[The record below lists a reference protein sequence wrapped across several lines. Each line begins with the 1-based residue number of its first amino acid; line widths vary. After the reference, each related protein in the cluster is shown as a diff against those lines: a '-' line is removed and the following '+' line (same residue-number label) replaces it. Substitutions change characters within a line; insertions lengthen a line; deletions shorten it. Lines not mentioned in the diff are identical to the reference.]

1 MAGKSGA
8 GPHPLPA
15 ATGEGSED
23 GMGRAGG
30 RVTGAPVAGVE
41 SGRMELNGKV
51 ALITGASRGIGADVA
66 LELGR
71 AGVAV
76 AVCARTTEVKDKR
89 LPGTIYS
96 VAQAIRDAGG
106 TAEGIVM
113 DMREPES
120 IAAGVAKT
128 VETFGRLDIVVNNAA
143 ILVPGT
149 LESIQPRHIDLIWQV
164 DLRGP
169 ILLMREAVPH
179 LRKAG
184 GGHII
189 NVSSRAGV
197 FPGPGPYPEAR
208 RGGAFYGMI
217 KAGLERFSQGLA
229 MELQDD
235 MIAVN
240 VLSPQG
246 RIKTPGNVFAQND
259 PQNPDLEFE
268 EAAAMAKGMR
278 WICEQ
283 PAAFT
288 GHILFDED
296 LCREKGLL

>member
-1 MAGKSGA
+1 
-8 GPHPLPA
+8 
-15 ATGEGSED
+15 
-23 GMGRAGG
+23 
-30 RVTGAPVAGVE
+30 
-41 SGRMELNGKV
+41 MELNGKAAIV
-51 ALITGASRGIGADVA
+51 TGASRGIGEYVA
-66 LELGR
+66 KELAR
-71 AGVAV
+71 AGVSVAV
-76 AVCARTTEVKDKR
+76 AARTTEVKDKR
-89 LPGTIYS
+89 LPGTIHS
-96 VAQAIRDAGG
+96 VTQEIRDAGG
-106 TAEGIVM
+106 KAEAVYM
-113 DMREPES
+113 DMRDPES
-120 IAAGVAKT
+120 IAAGVAKA
-128 VETFGRLDIVVNNAA
+128 VEAFGRLDIVVNNAA

-149 LESIQPRHIDLIWQV
+149 IESIQARHIDLIWQV

-179 LRKAG
+179 LRKGG

-197 FPGPGPYPEAR
+197 FPGPGPYPEGR

-217 KAGLERFSQGLA
+217 KAGLERLSQGLA

-235 MIAVN
+235 KIAVN

-268 EAAAMAKGMR
+268 EAVAMAKGMR

-283 PAAFT
+283 PPAFT
-288 GHILFDED
+288 GNILFDED

>member
-1 MAGKSGA
+1 MTTLTK
-8 GPHPLPA
+8 
-15 ATGEGSED
+15 
-23 GMGRAGG
+23 
-30 RVTGAPVAGVE
+30 
-41 SGRMELNGKV
+41 KV
-51 ALITGASRGIGADVA
+51 ALVTGASRGIGADVA
-66 LELGR
+66 KELAH
-71 AGVAV
+71 AGASVVVA
-76 AVCARTTEVKDKR
+76 ARTTDVKDKR
-89 LPGTIYS
+89 LPGTIHS
-96 VAQAIRDAGG
+96 VAKEIEDAGG
-106 TAEGIVM
+106 SAIGVFM

-120 IAAGVAKT
+120 IAAGVKET
-128 VETFGRLDIVVNNAA
+128 VERFGRLDIVVNNAA

-149 LESIQPRHIDLIWQV
+149 IESIQPRHIDLIWQV

-179 LRKAG
+179 LRTAG

-208 RGGAFYGMI
+208 RGGAFYGMV
-217 KAGLERFSQGLA
+217 KAGLERLSQGLA

-235 MIAVN
+235 RISVN

-246 RIKTPGNVFAQND
+246 RIKTPGNAFATNN
-259 PQNPDLEFE
+259 PENPDLDFE
-268 EAAAMAKGMR
+268 EAVAMAKGTR

-283 PAAFT
+283 GPEFT

-296 LCREKGLL
+296 LCREKELL

>member
-1 MAGKSGA
+1 M
-8 GPHPLPA
+8 
-15 ATGEGSED
+15 D
-23 GMGRAGG
+23 
-30 RVTGAPVAGVE
+30 
-41 SGRMELNGKV
+41 LNGKV
-51 ALITGASRGIGADVA
+51 ALVTGASRGIGEYVA

-71 AGVAV
+71 AGCAV
-76 AVCARTTEVKDKR
+76 AVCARTEEVKDKR
-89 LPGTIYS
+89 LPGTIHS
-96 VAQAIRDAGG
+96 VAQAIRDEGG
-106 TAEGIVM
+106 KAEGIFM
-113 DMREPES
+113 DMRDPES
-120 IAAGVAKT
+120 ITAGVARV
-128 VETFGRLDIVVNNAA
+128 VETFGRLDIIVNNAA

-149 LESIQPRHIDLIWQV
+149 LETIQPRHIDLIWQV

-169 ILLMREAVPH
+169 LLLMREAVPH
-179 LRKAG
+179 MRKG
-184 GGHII
+184 GEGKII

-235 MIAVN
+235 KIAVN

-259 PQNPDLEFE
+259 PNNPDLDFE
-268 EAAAMAKGMR
+268 PAHAMAKGAR

-283 PAAFT
+283 GPEFT

>member
-1 MAGKSGA
+1 
-8 GPHPLPA
+8 
-15 ATGEGSED
+15 
-23 GMGRAGG
+23 
-30 RVTGAPVAGVE
+30 
-41 SGRMELNGKV
+41 MELNGKV
-51 ALITGASRGIGADVA
+51 ALVTGASRGIGEYVA

-71 AGVAV
+71 AGCAV
-76 AVCARTTEVKDKR
+76 AVCARTEEVKDKR
-89 LPGTIYS
+89 LPGTIHS
-96 VAQAIRDAGG
+96 VAQAIRDEGG
-106 TAEGIVM
+106 KAEGIFM

-149 LESIQPRHIDLIWQV
+149 LETIQPRHIDLIWQV

-169 ILLMREAVPH
+169 LLLMREAIPH
-179 LRKAG
+179 MRKNG
-184 GGHII
+184 EGHIV

-197 FPGPGPYPEAR
+197 FPGPGPYPEVR

-217 KAGLERFSQGLA
+217 KAGLERFTQGLA

-235 MIAVN
+235 KIAVN

-246 RIKTPGNVFAQND
+246 RIKTPGNLFAQND
-259 PQNPDLEFE
+259 PNNPDLDFE
-268 EAAAMAKGMR
+268 PAYAMAKGTR

-283 PAAFT
+283 GPEFT

-296 LCREKGLL
+296 LARERRLV

>member
-1 MAGKSGA
+1 
-8 GPHPLPA
+8 
-15 ATGEGSED
+15 
-23 GMGRAGG
+23 
-30 RVTGAPVAGVE
+30 
-41 SGRMELNGKV
+41 MELNGKV
-51 ALITGASRGIGADVA
+51 ALVTGASRGIGEYVA

-71 AGVAV
+71 AGCAV
-76 AVCARTTEVKDKR
+76 AVCARTEEVKDKR
-89 LPGTIYS
+89 LPGTIHS

-106 TAEGIVM
+106 KAEGVFM

-120 IAAGVAKT
+120 ISAAVAKT

-149 LESIQPRHIDLIWQV
+149 LETVQPRHIDLIWQV

-169 ILLMREAVPH
+169 LLLMREAIPH
-179 LRKAG
+179 MRKNG
-184 GGHII
+184 EGKII

-197 FPGPGPYPEAR
+197 FPGPGPYKEAR
-208 RGGAFYGMI
+208 RGGAFYGMV

-235 MIAVN
+235 KIAVN

-259 PQNPDLEFE
+259 PNNPDLDFE
-268 EAAAMAKGMR
+268 PAFAMAKGTR

-283 PAAFT
+283 GPEFT

-296 LCREKGLL
+296 LAREKGL

>member
-1 MAGKSGA
+1 
-8 GPHPLPA
+8 
-15 ATGEGSED
+15 
-23 GMGRAGG
+23 
-30 RVTGAPVAGVE
+30 
-41 SGRMELNGKV
+41 MELKGKV

-71 AGVAV
+71 AGAAV

-89 LPGTIYS
+89 LPGTIHS
-96 VAQAIRDAGG
+96 VAQAIRDGG
-106 TAEGIVM
+106 GKAEGIVM

-143 ILVPGT
+143 ILVPGS
-149 LESIQPRHIDLIWQV
+149 LETVQPRHIDLIWQV

-189 NVSSRAGV
+189 NVSSRAAV

-208 RGGAFYGMI
+208 QGGVFYGMV
-217 KAGLERFSQGLA
+217 KAGLERLSQGLA

-235 MIAVN
+235 GISVN

-246 RIKTPGNVFAQND
+246 RIRTPGHLFAQND
-259 PQNPDLEFE
+259 PANPDLEFE
-268 EAAAMAKGMR
+268 TAVAMAKGTR
-278 WICEQ
+278 WICAQ
-283 PAAFT
+283 PPTFT

-296 LCREKGLL
+296 LCRERGLL

>member
-1 MAGKSGA
+1 MTTLK
-8 GPHPLPA
+8 
-15 ATGEGSED
+15 
-23 GMGRAGG
+23 
-30 RVTGAPVAGVE
+30 
-41 SGRMELNGKV
+41 GKV

-66 LELGR
+66 KEV
-71 AGVAV
+71 AGAGAAVAV
-76 AVCARTTEVKDKR
+76 AARTTEVKDRR
-89 LPGTIYS
+89 LPGTIHS
-96 VAQAIRDAGG
+96 VAQEIRDAGG
-106 TAEGIVM
+106 KAEGVVM

-120 IAAGVAKT
+120 IAAGVAKV
-128 VETFGRLDIVVNNAA
+128 VELFGRLDIVVNNAA

-179 LRKAG
+179 LRASG

-197 FPGPGPYPEAR
+197 FPGPGPYAEAR

-235 MIAVN
+235 GISVN

-246 RIKTPGNVFAQND
+246 RIRTPGNVFAQND
-259 PQNPDLEFE
+259 PENPDLDFE
-268 EAAAMAKGMR
+268 EAVAMAKGTR

-283 PAAFT
+283 PATFT
-288 GHILFDED
+288 GHILFDDE

>member
-1 MAGKSGA
+1 
-8 GPHPLPA
+8 
-15 ATGEGSED
+15 
-23 GMGRAGG
+23 
-30 RVTGAPVAGVE
+30 
-41 SGRMELNGKV
+41 MELNGKV
-51 ALITGASRGIGADVA
+51 ALITGASRGIGEYVA

-76 AVCARTTEVKDKR
+76 AVCARTEEVKDKR
-89 LPGTIYS
+89 LPGTIHS

-106 TAEGIVM
+106 KAEGIFM

-120 IAAGVAKT
+120 ITAGVAKT

-169 ILLMREAVPH
+169 LLLMREAIPH
-179 LRKAG
+179 MRRNG
-184 GGHII
+184 EGHII

-208 RGGAFYGMI
+208 KGGAFYGMI

-235 MIAVN
+235 KIAVN

-246 RIKTPGNVFAQND
+246 RIKTPGNVFATND
-259 PQNPDLEFE
+259 RENPDLDFE
-268 EAAAMAKGMR
+268 PAFAMAMTR
-278 WICEQ
+278 
-283 PAAFT
+283 PSS
-288 GHILFDED
+288 
-296 LCREKGLL
+296 